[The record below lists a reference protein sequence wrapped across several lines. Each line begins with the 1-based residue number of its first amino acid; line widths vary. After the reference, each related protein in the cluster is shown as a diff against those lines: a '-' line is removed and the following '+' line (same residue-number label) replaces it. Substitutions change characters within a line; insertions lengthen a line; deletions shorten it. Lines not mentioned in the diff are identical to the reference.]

1 MKKGDR
7 KKKKIMICLLAIV
20 MLFSLVGC
28 KKEQTLKDGYYTAHM
43 DGYDFGW
50 QEFVTICVSNGEIVT
65 VEYNAAAETGFIKSW
80 DIAYMRNMNP
90 LQGTYPNNYTRRY
103 AAQFLEKQSSDIDI
117 ITGATSS
124 GKNFKVLT
132 EALLE
137 KAKEGD
143 SSVAIVPYP
152 NK

>member
-1 MKKGDR
+1 MMKK
-7 KKKKIMICLLAIV
+7 IIISLLTVV
-20 MLFSLVGC
+20 MLFSLSSCV
-28 KKEQTLKDGYYTAHM
+28 KEQELKDGYYTAHM
-43 DGYDFGW
+43 DGYDEGHGW

>member
-1 MKKGDR
+1 MKKGDSMM
-7 KKKKIMICLLAIV
+7 KKIMICLLAIV

-103 AAQFLEKQSSDIDI
+103 AAQKKEKQSVANIDRRI
-117 ITGATSS
+117 
-124 GKNFKVLT
+124 
-132 EALLE
+132 
-137 KAKEGD
+137 
-143 SSVAIVPYP
+143 
-152 NK
+152 

>member
-1 MKKGDR
+1 MKKG
-7 KKKKIMICLLAIV
+7 ITILLTLVI
-20 MLFSLVGC
+20 LFSLSSC
-28 KKEQTLKDGYYTAHM
+28 AKEQELKDGYYTAHM
-43 DGYDFGW
+43 EGFEGFGW
-50 QEFVTICVSNGEIVT
+50 QEFVTICVNNGEIVT

-90 LQGTYPNNYTRRY
+90 LRGTYPNNYTRRY
-103 AAQFLEKQSSDIDI
+103 AAQFLEKQSSDIDM
-117 ITGATSS
+117 ITGASSS

-137 KAKEGD
+137 KAKAGD

-152 NK
+152 VK

>member
-1 MKKGDR
+1 MMKK
-7 KKKKIMICLLAIV
+7 IIISLLTVV
-20 MLFSLVGC
+20 MLFSLSSCV
-28 KKEQTLKDGYYTAHM
+28 KEQELKDGYYTAHM
-43 DGYDFGW
+43 DGYDEGHGW

-103 AAQFLEKQSSDIDI
+103 AAQFLEKQSSDIDT

-152 NK
+152 TK